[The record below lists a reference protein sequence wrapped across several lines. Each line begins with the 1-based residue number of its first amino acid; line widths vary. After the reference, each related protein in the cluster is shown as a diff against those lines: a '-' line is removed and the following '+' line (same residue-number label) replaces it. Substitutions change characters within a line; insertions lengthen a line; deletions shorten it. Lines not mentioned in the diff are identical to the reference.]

1 MRRTIMYSAVA
12 VVAAIV
18 LAAAAVAFRAPIYN
32 AMCDTTAGETVL
44 ACVRAWQSLAV
55 AAIAILMGLAFL
67 LTLRRQAAQLHQQQ
81 LQIRRQFGEYMR
93 QMTEADRRVVLRE
106 TARTEEK
113 LDKAIERIA
122 RFEKDVEEDPE
133 VQNDPVQ
140 ALRMRLANLESIA
153 AGESI
158 TELRDYFTEEENRNI
173 RELLAELRVQSSLLS
188 KVLPKFQTALS
199 TLKTESQEHRRMMRQ
214 VFAEMQN
221 LHLSKQETVLKRSNE
236 LLESIRQLRSRW
248 QNAWYLK
255 DTMI

>member
-1 MRRTIMYSAVA
+1 
-12 VVAAIV
+12 
-18 LAAAAVAFRAPIYN
+18 
-32 AMCDTTAGETVL
+32 
-44 ACVRAWQSLAV
+44 
-55 AAIAILMGLAFL
+55 
-67 LTLRRQAAQLHQQQ
+67 
-81 LQIRRQFGEYMR
+81 
-93 QMTEADRRVVLRE
+93 VLRE

-153 AGESI
+153 GGESI